1 MEAAH
6 IHSRFEGSTLAIQ
19 SAPPR
24 VADHF
29 APHRLLNNLVARAVD
44 APCRLPTLT
53 WLCAIPGSGKT
64 LLLSQLFKQ
73 LQQAGPQAIWI
84 GLCKQNTPAEPI
96 SSRLAAEPPSPDKL
110 RFILIDNLD
119 FCAEAASGDFI
130 DDLLAS
136 LAPQDRLIVTSSGR
150 LAFTEVELRIR
161 DQLLYLD
168 DQGFILDRAD
178 TEAMLSSAVRERIG
192 SRGVA
197 QIVSASGGWMIAA
210 RLICLRLEQSAC
222 PELVLDGSD
231 PLADDLDAWLDHN
244 LLDLFSV
251 PERSLLYQ
259 LAKFRG
265 FDMAQAAWIFNDP
278 EIRPLLEA
286 LVARMPG
293 ILGQRERMCL
303 REPLRGHLAKRSR
316 LHLAAP
322 ARRDIR
328 QRLIQWSI
336 SFEHW
341 LDGLHY
347 ALEAGEMDGLATV
360 LERGGE
366 TLVLHQGC
374 TESYIAAT
382 EALLKAGRRLPG
394 SMIRL
399 YVFCQTFR
407 LHDIH
412 RANWF
417 DAAGFEMNQCGEDQS
432 PEAICRLFWDNDD
445 GLDAAITR
453 WLAASR
459 SRSAFEIVWVRQIQ
473 AASLMRGYQFA
484 KARAALIETLP
495 LLDKLKL
502 PLLNALDDMIH
513 CALLLYEGN
522 YREADRRASL
532 AGEHARHLL
541 SDEATVSDIFATFCA
556 KCAIESGNDDR
567 ARRLLPQIMRQLSR
581 HESIGASAC
590 AIDVALHLW
599 DGASSD
605 VLAEIR
611 RAVGMHVPRLSATFD
626 CYLIRRLLRQGDTAE
641 ALRQATLIGLDPVRA
656 TLILPSGTRAHDER
670 NLIVM
675 TSLELLIATDDW
687 VSALPLLRAHQ
698 ESARR
703 SGRTGRLVQY
713 ELVEMVHAVS
723 KGDTQQANRLLI
735 SAIRHAHSR
744 EIWRPFLEYRDIL
757 VGLSNRAPI
766 GIAWF
771 TVRSEQQFFVQLAER
786 LGLSTCGGRVATKDL
801 TTETLTASE
810 KHILQMVAQG
820 LSNPQIARLEGIS
833 QKTVKWHLRNIFR
846 KLGATNRTMA
856 LRFAHEAGVIEF

>member
-6 IHSRFEGSTLAIQ
+6 IGSKPEGATVAIQ

-29 APHRLLNNLVARAVD
+29 PPHRLLDDLVTRALD

-53 WLCAIPGSGKT
+53 WLCAMPGSGKT

-73 LQQAGPQAIWI
+73 LQQAGHQAIWI
-84 GLCKQNTPAEPI
+84 GLCRQDTPAGPI
-96 SSRLAAEPPSPDKL
+96 GSLLAAGPPCPGKP

-119 FCAEAASGDFI
+119 FCAEAASGGFI

-168 DQGFILDRAD
+168 DPSFILDRAD
-178 TEAMLSSAVRERIG
+178 TEAMLSCAVRERIG

-222 PELVLDGSD
+222 PELVLDGPD
-231 PLADDLDAWLDHN
+231 RLADDLDSWLDHN
-244 LLDLFSV
+244 LLNLFSL
-251 PERSLLYQ
+251 PERHLLYQ
-259 LAKFRG
+259 LAEFRS
-265 FDMAQAAWIFNDP
+265 FDMAQAAWILNDP
-278 EIRPLLEA
+278 EIRPVLEA
-286 LVARMPG
+286 IVARMPG
-293 ILGQRERMCL
+293 VLGQDERMSL
-303 REPLRGHLAKRSR
+303 REPLRSHLAKR
-316 LHLAAP
+316 LALLLAAP

-341 LDGLHY
+341 QDGLHY
-347 ALEAGEMDGLATV
+347 ALEAGEMERLATV

-374 TESYIAAT
+374 TESYVAAT
-382 EALLKAGRRLPG
+382 ETLLKAGHRLPD
-394 SMIRL
+394 SVIRL

-417 DAAGFEMNQCGEDQS
+417 DGSGLERDDCGEDEG
-432 PEAICRLFWDNDD
+432 PEAICRLFWGNDD
-445 GLDAAITR
+445 GLEAAIAR
-453 WLAASR
+453 WLAACE

-473 AASLMRGYQFA
+473 AAALMRGYQFA
-484 KARAALIETLP
+484 KARAALTETLP
-495 LLDKLKL
+495 LLDKLRL

-541 SDEATVSDIFATFCA
+541 SDEAIVSDVFATFCA

-567 ARRLLPQIMRQLSR
+567 ARALLPRIMRQLGR

-599 DGASSD
+599 DGTSGD

-611 RAVGMHVPRLSATFD
+611 RAVGVHVPRLSATFD
-626 CYLIRRLLRQGDTAE
+626 CYLTRRLLRQGDIAG
-641 ALRQATLIGLDPVRA
+641 ALRQATLIGLDPARA
-656 TLILPSGTRAHDER
+656 TLILPSGTSAHDEQ

-675 TSLELLIATDDW
+675 TSLELLIAMDDW

-698 ESARR
+698 DSARR

-713 ELVEMVHAVS
+713 ELIEMLHAVS

-744 EIWRPFLEYRDIL
+744 EIWRPFLEYRDTL
-757 VGLSNRAPI
+757 AGLSNRAPI
-766 GIAWF
+766 GVAWF
-771 TVRSEQQFFVQLAER
+771 TVRSEQEFFVQLVER
-786 LGLSTCGGRVATKDL
+786 LGLATSGGRIPPVDMTA
-801 TTETLTASE
+801 ETLTTSE
-810 KHILQMVAQG
+810 KHILQMVGQG

-856 LRFAHEAGVIEF
+856 LRFAREAGVVEL